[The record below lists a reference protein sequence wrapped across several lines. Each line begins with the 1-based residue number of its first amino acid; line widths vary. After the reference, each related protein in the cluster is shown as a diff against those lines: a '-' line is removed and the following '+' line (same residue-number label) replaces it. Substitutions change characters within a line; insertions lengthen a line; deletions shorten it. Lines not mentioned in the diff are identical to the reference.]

1 MTSVYRMF
9 TLFVLL
15 VLTISAVSEAI
26 GQAKLN
32 RFMDDFVAGKAGNR
46 YTNIMAAEDFGQRD
60 VQIGEI
66 MARLELLEDRCVPE

>member
-46 YTNIMAAEDFGQRD
+46 YTNIMAAEDFAKRD

-66 MARLELLEDRCVPE
+66 TARLELLERGCDP

>member
-1 MTSVYRMF
+1 MTAVYRMF

-32 RFMDDFVAGKAGNR
+32 RFMDDFIEGKAGNR
-46 YTNIMAAEDFGQRD
+46 YTNIMAANDFGQRD
-60 VQIGEI
+60 VLIGEI
-66 MARLELLEDRCVPE
+66 VARLKLLEDRCDP